1 MMSAWNLALRFLL
14 ELAALA
20 GLATYA
26 WGLTSGLL
34 RFVVAIAVV
43 TGAAAI
49 WTIFAVPGDPSRSG
63 HAPVPVRGIVRL
75 GLELVV
81 LFGGA
86 LAFYA
91 AGLSSA
97 GVALALLVAI
107 HYALS
112 TDRLVWLLA
121 Q

>member
-1 MMSAWNLALRFLL
+1 MSAWNLALRFLL

-26 WGLTSGLL
+26 WGLASGPL
-34 RFVVAIAVV
+34 RFVCVVAAVG
-43 TGAAAI
+43 GAAAI
-49 WTIFAVPGDPSRSG
+49 WTVFAVPDDPSRSG
-63 HAPVPVRGIVRL
+63 HAPVPVPGIVRL
-75 GLELVV
+75 CLEWGV

-86 LAFYA
+86 LAFHA
-91 AGLSSA
+91 VGLSA
-97 GVALALLVAI
+97 VGLALALLVVV

-112 TDRLVWLLA
+112 ADRLVWLLA

>member
-1 MMSAWNLALRFLL
+1 MPAWNLALRFLL
-14 ELAALA
+14 EMAALA

-26 WGLTSGLL
+26 WGFASGLL
-34 RFVVAIAVV
+34 RFVCVIAAVA
-43 TGAAAI
+43 GAAAI
-49 WTIFAVPGDPSRSG
+49 WTVFAVPGDPSRSG
-63 HAPVPVRGIVRL
+63 HAPVPVPGIVRL

-81 LFGGA
+81 LLGGA
-86 LAFYA
+86 LAFRA
-91 AGLSSA
+91 AGLSWI
-97 GVALALLVAI
+97 GMALALLVAI